1 MVERRLLKC
10 RWLCVFAVLAAVLVP
25 GGGAAAAV
33 LATGGVDVKDGRLDA
48 GVGKGEV
55 TVVVK
60 RRPSWGEVSRRD
72 VECLSAWVCFGCV
85 CLGVV
90 VTSFFQSRPLCVL
103 SPGNVCS
110 SEQLSLSLDFFS
122 SLCRRERSRRS
133 SHFF

>member
-72 VECLSAWVCFGCV
+72 VDCLSAWVCFGYV
-85 CLGVV
+85 CLGVPGGHK
-90 VTSFFQSRPLCVL
+90 FFLKSSTVCPESGERVFFGTTPRACVAL
-103 SPGNVCS
+103 
-110 SEQLSLSLDFFS
+110 FY
-122 SLCRRERSRRS
+122 
-133 SHFF
+133 